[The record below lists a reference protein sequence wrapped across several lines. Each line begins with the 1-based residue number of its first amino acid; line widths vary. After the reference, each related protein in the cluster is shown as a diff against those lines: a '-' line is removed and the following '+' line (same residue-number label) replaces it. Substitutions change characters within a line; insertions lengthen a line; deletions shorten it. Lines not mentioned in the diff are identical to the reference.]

1 MTQMILI
8 EMAKC
13 GIDPKSGIYREILGL
28 NDIRLH
34 NYRRKKPLIFNK
46 EKVPFQNVCKFM
58 SSQESPK
65 KTVLTHLDEIETD
78 IYLVKNIKEMNEKN
92 ELKTLVNLSCAISC
106 LSRTQNKEFLIQ
118 LFENN
123 INSAVQ
129 NTIKLTGGPPEVI
142 LKSWQL
148 KKTQKNGKYNIIGIT
163 DSAIQNI
170 WMRLLGDF
178 YHVCYRQKRNEDD
191 VEEIKDFLLRYF
203 HPDTVKLI
211 VFHNNLLLYSIATAD
226 KVPNIPTILTNNLLD
241 TKNVPKLRSNFTKSP
256 QEKSEKAIFQL
267 THIHKSLFWCGVPYT
282 MHYNFALQACFHSG
296 NIDDLHYII
305 CLMNYNVKLN
315 RQKNYFDVEKGK
327 ETIIMPG
334 IVERPN
340 ATSYLLLIHAMIF
353 KDIDVDNDND
363 YNDRRE
369 YMKNKDKEKRNKI
382 RKKIR
387 NRLNNRNEYDLYTL
401 AVDFSHNIRNNNH
414 TSGTLGNNVDEDYWK
429 RKYSNFAIE
438 KTLQKGFALTVR
450 NATYGPWREFGSPED
465 IHLINYNPNNSND
478 YDNKN
483 NNKNNNNVYK
493 MDAEGIMQ
501 YRRDNLRDAVAIF
514 DTISVCGFPHPDYN
528 YQKLLLA
535 ILSLSSV
542 DNKNDNHN
550 DDIEIDNNN
559 NGHEKEDYNDI
570 YNNNSNNNSNNDS
583 NDDNNNHNDNNIYD
597 YDNYYDDDYY
607 YEDIDDEIRKKE
619 IKNILKSKSVIGED
633 SLEYF
638 EQAVDLFEGIVAVKR
653 WSLLDVMLRQK
664 LLTDVINS
672 NNNKLINRL
681 IGCSPSYFLRSNPL
695 TSEQIKKILNALSE
709 LNENENLVKY
719 FISFSK
725 LSKNEAKQI
734 FSNMENWKI
743 LINSL
748 SKLKSREYDNG
759 RRNYNNTN
767 RNENNDDEDYKNDNQ
782 IDDNNDNSNN
792 NDNDNNNDSY
802 VNEEEMDDYHYANN
816 YNKTQNQ
823 IPQNDELNIT
833 NTSSNFLNFLDR
845 LTIDSDSDHNEDGD
859 EIRRRMTSPLTSKT
873 KSRKSSKFQTTTI
886 KKIEEES
893 EREKEINDLIFTILD
908 NLSEIRFFVD
918 NDNMVIKVADIFIE
932 QNLLTYAH
940 FLLKMAVQDRR
951 KFSTPKHFMARE
963 NVEGKKWENR
973 EASYGTRD
981 TDSLE
986 AYLNFIR
993 SRL

>member
-28 NDIRLH
+28 NDISLH
-34 NYRRKKPLIFNK
+34 NYRWQKPLIFK
-46 EKVPFQNVCKFM
+46 REKVPFQNVCQFM
-58 SSQESPK
+58 SSQDLQK
-65 KTVLTHLDEIETD
+65 KTVFKPLDEKDTD
-78 IYLVKNIKEMNEKN
+78 TYLVKNIKEMNEKN

-106 LSRTQNKEFLIQ
+106 LAYTQNKDFLIL

-123 INSAVQ
+123 INDAIK
-129 NTIKLTGGPPEVI
+129 NTLKITDAPPEVI

-148 KKTQKNGKYNIIGIT
+148 KKTQINGKFNIIGIT

-170 WMRLLGDF
+170 WMKLLGDF
-178 YHVCYRQKRNEDD
+178 YHVCYRQKKNELDI
-191 VEEIKDFLLRYF
+191 EKINHCLLRYF

-211 VFHNNLLLYSIATAD
+211 VFHNNLLLHSIPNAD
-226 KVPNIPTILTNNLLD
+226 KIPNLPTILTNNLLD

-256 QEKSEKAIFQL
+256 QEKSEKAIFQI
-267 THIHKSLFWCGVPYT
+267 THIPKNLFWCGIPYT
-282 MHYNFALQACFHSG
+282 MHYNFALQACLHSG
-296 NIDDLHYII
+296 NIDDLHYLI
-305 CLMNYNVKLN
+305 CLMNNNVRLN
-315 RQKNYFDVEKGK
+315 RPKNYFDTEKSK

-340 ATSYLLLIHAMIF
+340 AASYLLLIHAMIY
-353 KDIDVDNDND
+353 KDAKYDND
-363 YNDRRE
+363 YGDRTE
-369 YMKNKDKEKRNKI
+369 QIKNKNKDKRNKI
-382 RKKIR
+382 MKKIR
-387 NRLNNRNEYDLYTL
+387 NRLNNRNEYDLYSL
-401 AVDFSHNIRNNNH
+401 AVDFSHKIRNNNH
-414 TSGTLGNNVDEDYWK
+414 TSGTLGLNIDEEYWK

-450 NATYGPWREFGSPED
+450 NATYGPWRDFGSPEG

-478 YDNKN
+478 NYDNN
-483 NNKNNNNVYK
+483 NNDNNHNSNNNNNVYK
-493 MDAEGIMQ
+493 MDVEGIMQ

-535 ILSLSSV
+535 ILSISSV
-542 DNKNDNHN
+542 DNKS
-550 DDIEIDNNN
+550 INNN
-559 NGHEKEDYNDI
+559 DYDEI
-570 YNNNSNNNSNNDS
+570 NNSNNNEENENYNDIY
-583 NDDNNNHNDNNIYD
+583 DNNNDNSDIGNNDNDNNGNNTYTYD
-597 YDNYYDDDYY
+597 KYYDDDYY
-607 YEDIDDEIRKKE
+607 YEDLDDEIRKKE
-619 IKNILKSKSVIGED
+619 IKNILRSKSVIGED
-633 SLEYF
+633 SSEYF

-664 LLTDVINS
+664 LLRDVINS

-695 TSEQIKKILNALSE
+695 TSDQIKKILNALSE

-748 SKLKSREYDNG
+748 SKLKSQEYDNR
-759 RRNYNNTN
+759 RRNSEDINRNEYNDDNNNYRNNNQINNNNNNNNNTN
-767 RNENNDDEDYKNDNQ
+767 
-782 IDDNNDNSNN
+782 
-792 NDNDNNNDSY
+792 SY
-802 VNEEEMDDYHYANN
+802 VSEEVMNDYHNRNN
-816 YNKTQNQ
+816 YKKIQ
-823 IPQNDELNIT
+823 IQNDELNIT

-845 LTIDSDSDHNEDGD
+845 LTTESDHDNYEDDD
-859 EIRRRMTSPLTSKT
+859 EIRHRMTPPTPTQKT
-873 KSRKSSKFQTTTI
+873 KSRKSSKNHTRERRE
-886 KKIEEES
+886 EEES
-893 EREKEINDLIFTILD
+893 EREKEINDLIFTVLD

-918 NDNMVIKVADIFIE
+918 NDNMVIKVADLFIE

-940 FLLKMAVQDRR
+940 FLLKMAVTDRR
-951 KFSTPKHFMARE
+951 KFSTPKHFMAIE
-963 NVEGKKWENR
+963 NVEEKKWENR
-973 EASYGTRD
+973 EASYGMRD

-986 AYLNFIR
+986 AYLHFVR